1 MACGFGRGN
10 ERVGITEEVA
20 KQAPHDAGP
29 LLCKTDGWGNEG
41 DLMGM
46 KSVFSE
52 IGHGVEVA
60 AKDIAK
66 GAEEVLTIGAKVLK
80 VIADVRAISPEFK
93 HNLATLM
100 DDAKAIAVPL
110 APVLASGGENVAA
123 DLAAIM
129 PVTQEVMKLV
139 RDFLVFLPSI
149 EAALKKVDADLTA

>member
-1 MACGFGRGN
+1 
-10 ERVGITEEVA
+10 
-20 KQAPHDAGP
+20 
-29 LLCKTDGWGNEG
+29 
-41 DLMGM
+41 MGM

-123 DLAAIM
+123 DLEAIM